1 MSFDWK
7 EFYGVGVHLESHSSK
22 EAYQRSAV
30 GRYYY
35 SCYHSVRDYFE
46 NKYFPLGHQDSP
58 HQTLIEYLKYY
69 GDDDEADLADS
80 LSKLRTYRNKADYY
94 QGFRNNIVRNAKQ
107 TTKDINLL
115 LKNLKN

>member
-7 EFYGVGVHLESHSSK
+7 EFNDVGVHLEEHSSE

-35 SCYHSVRDYFE
+35 SCYHLVKNYFE
-46 NKYFPLGHQDSP
+46 REYYPLGRQEHP
-58 HQTLIEYLKYY
+58 HEVLIERLKFYE
-69 GDDDEADLADS
+69 DENEMELAEA

-94 QGFRNNIVRNAKQ
+94 QGFRNNIVRNAK
-107 TTKDINLL
+107 KARDEIYSLL
-115 LKNLKN
+115 ESLKN